1 MKKKMSKSSMSGMK
15 AMLNSPAGK
24 KAYAKGEKMETMK
37 DKMKEMRR
45 GGGM

>member
-1 MKKKMSKSSMSGMK
+1 MKKPAKKLTLKS
-15 AMLNSPAGK
+15 AAGK